1 MWSYMYPSNRQ
12 AICVGVHQHDKA
24 SGVDRLKRCR
34 RKRYPGASPVPDPAN
49 WLSPT
54 LEGQDASQINKVL
67 LDIEKLLKL
76 VPIDPKSKGYSS
88 FFVESLA
95 HSISKLKLLEKNES
109 SKNSHARR
117 THCRRAWPVQ
127 YRDVVSAR
135 SLLNY

>member
-1 MWSYMYPSNRQ
+1 MTKQVVWIVSNAVEGNGTQEKVRFLIQ
-12 AICVGVHQHDKA
+12 QIGFRPHFD
-24 SGVDRLKRCR
+24 L
-34 RKRYPGASPVPDPAN
+34 
-49 WLSPT
+49 